1 MNRTMT
7 FPAKKD
13 ADAGPDIEI
22 RRKNKQNEAINQ
34 MYKAVMNLKKDY
46 LKIFVKVRFN
56 HRMLHHAKKST
67 LLSAFFAFECDP
79 YAFEPTAHTALCRPL
94 HFLQISSV
102 LLSCTLLP
110 ARMGSRARPRARQAR
125 L

>member
-1 MNRTMT
+1 MKPLQKNDSARNHISFWLGFYPGDFFAQNLPKALFWWAAKKAYLDMNRTMT

-67 LLSAFFAFECDP
+67 L
-79 YAFEPTAHTALCRPL
+79 
-94 HFLQISSV
+94 SSELV
-102 LLSCTLLP
+102 NTL
-110 ARMGSRARPRARQAR
+110 
-125 L
+125 